1 VAQEVVQAVDRLHGG
16 RADGGTFARMEGCR
30 AAPCWKI
37 AWRDGVVLPLRS
49 KPAGTAPLVAR
60 WSANPLGK
68 LWLDRTAIVAW

>member
-1 VAQEVVQAVDRLHGG
+1 
-16 RADGGTFARMEGCR
+16 MEGCR